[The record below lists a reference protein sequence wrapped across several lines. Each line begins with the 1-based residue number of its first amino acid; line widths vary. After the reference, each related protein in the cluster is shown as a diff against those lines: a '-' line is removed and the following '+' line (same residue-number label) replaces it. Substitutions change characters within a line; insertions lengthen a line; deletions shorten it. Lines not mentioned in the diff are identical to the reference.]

1 MPTNIIY
8 FRTSCPAY
16 LLLINLFLTW
26 SMCLPGRH
34 SPISAVSLGSIK
46 ESVVVFVINIA
57 AMYFLQQSRGQ
68 HEREAGKQMWN
79 RNIAEGEQGFLLKML
94 HIEAVDKTTWP
105 ICSVSLFLQLRC
117 LDTILEPRGA
127 QSAEFLF
134 ILIF

>member
-16 LLLINLFLTW
+16 HLLINLFLTW

-34 SPISAVSLGSIK
+34 SPISAIAPGSIK
-46 ESVVVFVINIA
+46 ESVVVFVISIA
-57 AMYFLQQSRGQ
+57 AMYFLQQSSGQ
-68 HEREAGKQMWN
+68 HERQAGKQMWS
-79 RNIAEGEQGFLLKML
+79 RRIAEGFLLKML
-94 HIEAVDKTTWP
+94 HIGAVGKTTWL

-117 LDTILEPRGA
+117 LGTILEPRGA
-127 QSAEFLF
+127 QSTEFLF